1 MIYLFDKKAGQNI
14 FQMLLIV
21 YIINTM
27 FVFSYFVAFFSNKS
41 YRWNLEKFISYLNLN
56 FMMEN
61 LFFIYFVIF

>member
-14 FQMLLIV
+14 FQMLFIV
-21 YIINTM
+21 YSINTM
-27 FVFSYFVAFFSNKS
+27 FVFSYFVAFSSNKS